1 MLVLD
6 EYPHLQKLIAGGD
19 GVIQGLVDQYEGKSK
34 LKIILCGSHMDIM
47 RSLVEHAAPL
57 YGRAGLVLHLKAL
70 DYCEASAYFP
80 TFSNED
86 KVRLYAAFG
95 GSPGLLRHIDPGKT
109 VRENI
114 IDVFMEPDGVGTTL
128 TDMLLSELS
137 KVEKANLVL
146 SALATGP
153 LRFSELLAKTGM
165 ESSPV
170 LDYVLKKLDKMEVV
184 RKEFPINAKNDR
196 RRTFYSIGDL
206 PMRFHRRFVEP
217 NMDNVNYSGAQ
228 AAYDAAV
235 EEEFETQYVPQV
247 FEEIVKQFLIRRNR
261 AGKMPV
267 RIDDIGTYF
276 YNLPELRKNGRFD
289 VVTLDKDG
297 CVCYEV
303 KFRNHPMTQAEVD
316 AEKLLV
322 AKSPLV
328 CTRFGFVTKAGYEG
342 VAPSP
347 DLTLWTLDDLYDP
360 ENF

>member
-1 MLVLD
+1 
-6 EYPHLQKLIAGGD
+6 
-19 GVIQGLVDQYEGKSK
+19 
-34 LKIILCGSHMDIM
+34 MDIM

-70 DYCEASAYFP
+70 DYYEASAYFP

-86 KVRLYAAFG
+86 KVRFYAAFG

-196 RRTFYSIGDL
+196 RRMTL
-206 PMRFHRRFVEP
+206 RW
-217 NMDNVNYSGAQ
+217 
-228 AAYDAAV
+228 
-235 EEEFETQYVPQV
+235 
-247 FEEIVKQFLIRRNR
+247 
-261 AGKMPV
+261 
-267 RIDDIGTYF
+267 
-276 YNLPELRKNGRFD
+276 RKNSRRSMCRRSLRRSSSSF
-289 VVTLDKDG
+289 
-297 CVCYEV
+297 
-303 KFRNHPMTQAEVD
+303 
-316 AEKLLV
+316 
-322 AKSPLV
+322 
-328 CTRFGFVTKAGYEG
+328 
-342 VAPSP
+342 
-347 DLTLWTLDDLYDP
+347 
-360 ENF
+360 